1 MTATDGFTGSRLW
14 GVTGTRYVPTGNDPF
29 RDEDR
34 AFLDAVRRGDAVAA
48 VQPLRRRAPDPP
60 PDVRRS
66 ATTAGNITPAR

>member
-34 AFLDAVRRGDAVAA
+34 AFLDAVRHNDRSRVISRYDDALRTHRLTTSIRSLAEGGAA
-48 VQPLRRRAPDPP
+48 
-60 PDVRRS
+60 
-66 ATTAGNITPAR
+66 AR